1 MKKLLL
7 TVFCLFSIMSF
18 AVADEAKFD
27 FTNPSG
33 LTPSITDD
41 MFSGT
46 TTEGAYEFG
55 TSGTT
60 FTNNGVTINTTNG
73 STTISRIWKA
83 ASGKYDLRLY
93 KTATMTIAAPQGETI
108 TSIVFAGNE
117 VGSFSANNGTIDGKN
132 WSGSAE
138 EVVFTCTKT
147 QKINTITVTFGDG
160 TAEPDNGGNEEPEE
174 EMDITTIDNVAVDAE
189 CKILGTVVAVNAKSF
204 LVEDETSIILVYMND
219 VPGVANGDEVT
230 VQGTISTYAGMLQFS
245 EGSKVVKTGNKN
257 NVTYPEVTV
266 LNADKVGELF
276 ANPDI
281 QYVEYS
287 GKLSVSG
294 NYYNVAIE
302 NTTVIC
308 SITYPTEEEKKSLTD
323 GSVITVTGYTTGAIT
338 SKDGGTYLNTIA
350 TEIEVTEAA
359 PGGSEGDNNEDNN
372 DSDNSTA
379 TAYTVAEAIAA
390 YVEGEKIPAIVTGY
404 IVGTINGQ
412 VYNEGCVFSG
422 TAETNTNLL
431 IADNADETDYSKCIP
446 VQLPKTAIR
455 DELNLV
461 DNPQNYKKKVALTGS
476 IEKYFGIAG
485 LKNTSAYEFI
495 NENENENENGNDN
508 DNGNDNEN
516 SIKSVEAENGNAVI
530 FDLTGRKVNNIA
542 TPGIYIVNGKKVL
555 VK

>member
-41 MFSGT
+41 KFSET
-46 TTEGAYEFG
+46 STEGAYEFG
-55 TSGTT
+55 TSETT
-60 FTNNGVTINTTNG
+60 FTNNGVTINTTDG
-73 STTISRIWKA
+73 TTISRIWKA
-83 ASGKYDLRLY
+83 ASGKYDFRLY

-117 VGSFSANNGTIDGKN
+117 VSSFSANNGTINGKN

-138 EVVFTCTKT
+138 EVVFTWADNAKT

-174 EMDITTIDNVAVDAE
+174 EMDITTIDNVAEGAE

-266 LNADKVGELF
+266 LDADKVDELF

-308 SITYPTEEEKKSLTD
+308 SITSPTEEEKKSLTD

-338 SKDGGTYLNTIA
+338 SSNGGTYLNTIA

-404 IVGTINGQ
+404 IVGAMNSTGY
-412 VYNEGCVFSG
+412 VAEFG
-422 TAETNTNLL
+422 TTTVNTNILL
-431 IADNADETDYSKCIP
+431 SDNVDETDEANCII
-446 VQLPKTAIR
+446 VQLPQGEIR
-455 DELNLV
+455 EKLNLAS
-461 DNPQNYKKKVALTGS
+461 NPDNYKKKLRITGS
-476 IEKYFGIAG
+476 IEKYFRGAG

-495 NENENENENGNDN
+495 NENENGNDN
-508 DNGNDNEN
+508 DNGNNNEN

>member
-41 MFSGT
+41 KFSET
-46 TTEGAYEFG
+46 STEGAYEFG
-55 TSGTT
+55 TSETT
-60 FTNNGVTINTTNG
+60 FTNNGVTINTTDG
-73 STTISRIWKA
+73 TTISRIWKA
-83 ASGKYDLRLY
+83 ASGKYDFRLY

-117 VGSFSANNGTIDGKN
+117 VSSFSANNGTINGKN

-138 EVVFTCTKT
+138 EVVFTWADNAKT

-174 EMDITTIDNVAVDAE
+174 EMDITTIDNVAEGAE

-266 LNADKVGELF
+266 LNADKVDELF

-308 SITYPTEEEKKSLTD
+308 SITSPTEEEKKSLTD

-338 SKDGGTYLNTIA
+338 SSNGGTYLNTIA

-404 IVGTINGQ
+404 IVGAMNSTGY
-412 VYNEGCVFSG
+412 VAEFG
-422 TAETNTNLL
+422 TTTVNTNILL
-431 IADNADETDYSKCIP
+431 SDNVDETDEANCII
-446 VQLPKTAIR
+446 VQLPQGEIR
-455 DELNLV
+455 EKLNLV
-461 DNPQNYKKKVALTGS
+461 DNPSNYKKKVALTGS
-476 IEKYFGIAG
+476 LEKYFNVAG
-485 LKNTSAYEFI
+485 LKNTSAYKFI
-495 NENENENENGNDN
+495 NENENGNDN
-508 DNGNDNEN
+508 DNGNNNEN

>member
-41 MFSGT
+41 KFSET
-46 TTEGAYEFG
+46 STEGAYEFG
-55 TSGTT
+55 TSETT
-60 FTNNGVTINTTNG
+60 FTNNGVTINTTDG
-73 STTISRIWKA
+73 TTISRIWKA
-83 ASGKYDLRLY
+83 ASGKYDFRLY

-117 VGSFSANNGTIDGKN
+117 VSSFSANNGTINGKN

-138 EVVFTCTKT
+138 EVVFTWADNAKT

-174 EMDITTIDNVAVDAE
+174 EMDITTIDNVAEGAE

-266 LNADKVGELF
+266 LNADKVDELF

-308 SITYPTEEEKKSLTD
+308 SITSPTEEEKKSLTD

-338 SKDGGTYLNTIA
+338 SSNGGTYLNTIA

-404 IVGTINGQ
+404 IVGAMNSTGY
-412 VYNEGCVFSG
+412 VAEFG
-422 TAETNTNLL
+422 TTTVNTNILL
-431 IADNADETDYSKCIP
+431 SDNVDETDEANCII
-446 VQLPKTAIR
+446 VQLPQGEIR
-455 DELNLV
+455 EKLNLAS
-461 DNPQNYKKKVALTGS
+461 NPDNYKKKLRITGS
-476 IEKYFGIAG
+476 IEKYFRGAG

-495 NENENENENGNDN
+495 NENENGNDN
-508 DNGNDNEN
+508 DNGNNNEN